1 MTTTTSTPFD
11 LLREKRE
18 ELGLPEPAVASQR
31 SRQSLL
37 RGVLIGSSLLG
48 VALGAWA
55 LLLLRSAMV
64 QSQLDQLA
72 TVEAE
77 VEQYQSRLNR
87 ERGALRQLQGVNTSL
102 VQGLLKVRS
111 GSALMRDLQLRA
123 PQGVQF
129 TELQEVARG
138 VDQPSRLTLKGLA
151 SDPQPFAR
159 INALQLDLRR
169 SPLIDPQG
177 VRLNK
182 AGREEEARNQPAN
195 QPSAPQPVAFELGV
209 DLRPPLAPA
218 AERLILEQLGA
229 SGMVRRLTLL
239 QREGLLP

>member
-1 MTTTTSTPFD
+1 MMTTPFD
-11 LLREKRE
+11 LLREKRA

-31 SRQSLL
+31 SRQSLV
-37 RGVLIGSSLLG
+37 RGLAIGSVLLG
-48 VALGAWA
+48 VSLGVWL

-77 VEQYQSRLNR
+77 VEQFQARLNR
-87 ERGALRQLQGVNTSL
+87 ERASLRQWQQVNTSL
-102 VQGLLKVRS
+102 VQGLVKVRS

-169 SPLIDPQG
+169 SPLVDPQG

-182 AGREEEARNQPAN
+182 AAREEARNQQAN
-195 QPSAPQPVAFELGV
+195 QPAVLQPVAFELGV

-229 SGMVRRLTLL
+229 TGMARRLTLL
-239 QREGLLP
+239 QKEGLLP

>member
-37 RGVLIGSSLLG
+37 RGVVIGSSLLG
-48 VALGAWA
+48 VALGVWA

-87 ERGALRQLQGVNTSL
+87 ERGALRQLQGLNTSL

-151 SDPQPFAR
+151 PDPQPFAR

-177 VRLNK
+177 VRLTK
-182 AGREEEARNQPAN
+182 AGREEARNQPAN
-195 QPSAPQPVAFELGV
+195 QPSAPQPVAFELAV

>member
-18 ELGLPEPAVASQR
+18 ELGLPEPAAASQR

-37 RGVLIGSSLLG
+37 RGVVIGSSLLG
-48 VALGAWA
+48 VSLGVWA

-87 ERGALRQLQGVNTSL
+87 ERGALSQLQEVNTSL
-102 VQGLLKVRS
+102 VQGLVKVRS

-177 VRLNK
+177 VRLSK
-182 AGREEEARNQPAN
+182 AGREEASNQPAN
-195 QPSAPQPVAFELGV
+195 QPSAPQPVVFELGV
-209 DLRPPLAPA
+209 DLRPPLAAA

>member
-1 MTTTTSTPFD
+1 MTTTPFD
-11 LLREKRE
+11 LLREKRA

-31 SRQSLL
+31 SRQSLV
-37 RGVLIGSSLLG
+37 RGLAIGSVLLG
-48 VALGAWA
+48 VSLGVWL

-64 QSQLDQLA
+64 QSQLEQLA

-77 VEQYQSRLNR
+77 VEQFQARLSR
-87 ERGALRQLQGVNTSL
+87 ERSTLRQWQGVNTDL
-102 VQGLLKVRS
+102 VQGLVKVRS

-169 SPLIDPQG
+169 SPLVDPQG

-182 AGREEEARNQPAN
+182 AGREEARNQQAN
-195 QPSAPQPVAFELGV
+195 QPAVLQPVAFELGV

-229 SGMVRRLTLL
+229 TGMARRLTLL
-239 QREGLLP
+239 QKEGLLP

>member
-1 MTTTTSTPFD
+1 MMTTPFD
-11 LLREKRE
+11 LLREKRA

-31 SRQSLL
+31 SRQSLV
-37 RGVLIGSSLLG
+37 RGLAIGSVLLG
-48 VALGAWA
+48 VSLGVWL

-77 VEQYQSRLNR
+77 VEQFQARLNR
-87 ERGALRQLQGVNTSL
+87 ERASLRQWQGVNTSL
-102 VQGLLKVRS
+102 VQGLVKVRS

-169 SPLIDPQG
+169 SPLVDPQG

-182 AGREEEARNQPAN
+182 AAREEARNQQAN
-195 QPSAPQPVAFELGV
+195 QPAVLQPVAFELGV

-229 SGMVRRLTLL
+229 TGMARRLTLL
-239 QREGLLP
+239 QKEGLLP